1 MRRALLLFAIGWTL
15 AAPVALAQRVTL
27 ESEVDHPSVLALR
40 QILDSG
46 RYLLLDRDTILPAST
61 VLPDNL
67 VVVGATVRLDGRV
80 NGSVAVLNGTFFL
93 RPGSHVTGEIVSVGG
108 IVLRSGRATSGDT
121 ISVPLEVEVS
131 LERSGGDY
139 HLALTPPPP
148 PARIRPAGLFGLAAP
163 TYQRVDALSLRAGVG
178 IRLGADS
185 LAPVLH
191 LSPVLRTARGSLGGT
206 AALDA
211 TLGHDA
217 EVTLAAGRE
226 TRTSDRWVRGDLE
239 NSAAAF
245 FVRSDARDY
254 YDSDFASLILSA
266 RPAPPLVSGETALT
280 PRVEL
285 RVENDRSLPARDVF
299 TVLGSEPWRTNPNID
314 EGRIASVIPG
324 ATLDW
329 RGVTAS
335 GGITADVEVGRSL
348 REGSWTEGTNFAHLV
363 ADGHWSMV
371 SLWQHTIGLRAHYL
385 QPIGSR
391 RAPRQRW
398 SAIGGST
405 TLPTLDF
412 DAFRGDHLLFVQSSY
427 DIPLPGLSIPFL
439 GVPELGIR
447 HAAGSAW
454 RTGGPSPRWTQN
466 LGAGL
471 VFRVGYIFLFF
482 DPADTGRMAVNYGI
496 TMP

>member
-1 MRRALLLFAIGWTL
+1 MRRALLLLAIGLTL
-15 AAPVALAQRVTL
+15 AAPVAVAQRVTL
-27 ESEVDHPSVLALR
+27 QADVDHPSVAALR

-93 RPGSHVTGEIVSVGG
+93 RPGSHVSGEIVSVGG

-121 ISVPLEVEVS
+121 ISVPLEVEVN
-131 LERSGGDY
+131 LERGGGDY
-139 HLALTPPPP
+139 LLTLTPPPP
-148 PARIRPAGLFGLAAP
+148 PGRIRPAGLFGLAPP

-178 IRLGADS
+178 VRLGADS
-185 LAPVLH
+185 LAPVLR
-191 LSPVLRTARGSLGGT
+191 LSPVLRTARWSVGGT

-211 TLGHDA
+211 TLGRGADLI
-217 EVTLAAGRE
+217 LAAGRE
-226 TRTSDRWVRGDLE
+226 TRTSDLWTRGDLE

-254 YDSDFASLILSA
+254 YDSDFASLTLA
-266 RPAPPLVSGETALT
+266 DRPAPPLISGETAFT

-285 RVENDRSLPARDVF
+285 RVERARSLTARDVF
-299 TVLGSEPWRTNPNID
+299 TVLGNDPWRSNPHID
-314 EGRIASVIPG
+314 EGRIASIIPG
-324 ATLDW
+324 ATLEW
-329 RGVTAS
+329 RGITAA

-348 REGSWTEGTNFAHLV
+348 SEGSWTEGADFAQLV

-371 SLWQHTIGLRAHYL
+371 SLWQHTVGVRAHYL
-385 QPIGSR
+385 QPLGSE

-398 SAIGGST
+398 SAVGGST

-427 DIPLPGLSIPFL
+427 DIPLPRLAIPFL
-439 GVPELGIR
+439 GVPDLGIR
-447 HAAGSAW
+447 HAIGSAW
-454 RTGGPSPRWTQN
+454 RTDGPSPRWTQN

-471 VFRVGYIFLFF
+471 VFRVGYVFVYV
-482 DPADTGRMAVNYGI
+482 DPADTGRTVVSYGI
-496 TMP
+496 TLP